1 MQDSKAVLP
10 QLNKHYKIIVFFLTA
25 LNTLFSHLIS
35 LLPIPTYNAA
45 IGSVIVLAV
54 CLALYFI
61 VSIVVTIIE
70 LYFIGKK
77 RIKEI
82 QRPILI
88 LKGIKAVSSFI
99 GGVFYYFADNVP
111 IFVYKYSQDF
121 GCDRE
126 CKDKFASVGI
136 VTGITAVLFYS
147 AIPILTKRWRKIC
160 KIKISI
166 NQPQNSISKSK
177 QKVNSLEF
185 QAVCKMT
192 MNTLVQIVT
201 LDTWLTPIANLS
213 LQTPEFCPQREIIAA
228 WVAYVVYLVL
238 WTIIFVSDAF
248 KAKMLIKEQKFN
260 YGLVAFFMFLLW
272 LSSVL
277 FPLVN
282 NQQPLG
288 CATHCDFSVTNTTI
302 NDIFCDERL
311 NHGIQFGFLGFIESV
326 VGLML
331 TILIINFWFHI
342 NNIKQQ
348 TTRTTEIEMT
358 TNTTAVPLASTA
370 AKNNDWIS
378 TI

>member
-1 MQDSKAVLP
+1 MFMQDPKAVLP

-25 LNTLFSHLIS
+25 LNTMFSHFIS
-35 LLPIPTYNAA
+35 LLPIPTYKAA

-82 QRPILI
+82 ERPMII
-88 LKGIKAVSSFI
+88 LKSTKAVSSFI

-111 IFVYKYSQDF
+111 IFVYKYSQNF
-121 GCDRE
+121 GCGRE

-147 AIPILTKRWRKIC
+147 AIPILTKKCRKVC
-160 KIKISI
+160 KVCISK
-166 NQPQNSISKSK
+166 NQPQNSITKSK
-177 QKVNSLEF
+177 QKVNNLEF

-213 LQTPEFCPQREIIAA
+213 LQTPDFCPQREIIAA
-228 WVAYVVYLVL
+228 WVAYVIYLVL
-238 WTIIFVSDAF
+238 WTIIFASDAF
-248 KAKMLIKEQKFN
+248 KAIMLINKKKVN
-260 YGLVAFFMFLLW
+260 YSLVAFFMFLLW
-272 LSSVL
+272 LSSAL

-288 CATHCDFSVTNTTI
+288 CATHCDFSVKNTTI
-302 NDIFCDERL
+302 NDIFCDEGL
-311 NHGIQFGFLGFIESV
+311 NHGLQFGFLGFIESV

-331 TILIINFWFHI
+331 TVLIINFWFRI
-342 NNIKQQ
+342 SKYKQE
-348 TTRTTEIEMT
+348 TTSTAEFEMT
-358 TNTTAVPLASTA
+358 SNTKPIPLSSAAVTNT
-370 AKNNDWIS
+370 I
-378 TI
+378 